1 VPVRELRAEELDGN
15 SMTDVVTTIR
25 RRGRPSNAGS
35 TESGGEVQ
43 SLDRAIALLEVLA
56 LSDGMTLSE
65 VARRAELPTST
76 VHRLLTT
83 LERRGLVGHEPASGH
98 WMVGLGLFRIGST
111 YLRIRKLPEIARTQI
126 RELSHAVDET
136 VNLSLID
143 GPQLICVAQMES
155 HAAVRAFFRIGGNLP
170 IHASGGGKAI
180 LAAMSAEARRAWLG
194 NDQLQRFTE
203 HTHVSRRALQTELT
217 TITER
222 GFSIDDE
229 EHTPGMR
236 CVAAAVL
243 DEWREPVGAISI
255 SAPTVRMPPER
266 ITDLGAR
273 VREAAR
279 RLTMLYSG
287 R

>member
-1 VPVRELRAEELDGN
+1 MIQAVSTV
-15 SMTDVVTTIR
+15 R
-25 RRGRPSNAGS
+25 RRGRPSS
-35 TESGGEVQ
+35 TNGTETGGGEVQ

-56 LSDGMTLSE
+56 QSDGLTLSE
-65 VARRAELPTST
+65 LARSAELPTST

-83 LERRGLVGHEPASGH
+83 LERRGLAGHDPATGY
-98 WMVGLGLFRIGST
+98 WMVGVGLFRVGSA
-111 YLRIRKLPEIARTQI
+111 YLRIRKLPEIARALL
-126 RELSHAVDET
+126 RELSHGVNET

-143 GPQLICVAQMES
+143 GPHLICVAQVES
-155 HAAVRAFFRIGGNLP
+155 HAAVRAFFRIGGDLP

-180 LAAMSAEARRAWLG
+180 LAAMNPEARRAWLG
-194 NDQLQRFTE
+194 DDQLQRFTE
-203 HTHVSRRALQTELT
+203 HTHVSRRALQADLAE
-217 TITER
+217 IAGR
-222 GFSIDDE
+222 GYSIDDE

-266 ITDLGAR
+266 IADLGAR
-273 VREAAR
+273 VRDAAAR
-279 RLTMLYSG
+279 LTLRYSG

>member
-1 VPVRELRAEELDGN
+1 MNEAV
-15 SMTDVVTTIR
+15 TIR
-25 RRGRPSNAGS
+25 RRGRPSSTGA

-43 SLDRAIALLEVLA
+43 SLDRAITLMEVLA
-56 LSDGMTLSE
+56 ATDGMTLSD

-83 LERRGLVGHEPASGH
+83 LERRGLVGHDPATGH
-98 WMVGLGLFRIGST
+98 WMVGLGMFRIGSA
-111 YLRIRKLPEIARTQI
+111 YLRIRRLPEIARTQI
-126 RELSHAVDET
+126 RELSYAVNET

-143 GPQLICVAQMES
+143 GAELICVAQVES
-155 HAAVRAFFRIGGNLP
+155 HAAVRAFFRIGGRMP

-180 LAAMSAEARRAWLG
+180 LAAMQPEARRAWLG
-194 NDQLQRFTE
+194 SDQLERYTE
-203 HTHVSRRALQTELT
+203 HTHVSRRALQSDLAS
-217 TITER
+217 IDAR
-222 GFSIDDE
+222 GYSIDDE

-243 DEWREPVGAISI
+243 DEWKEPIGALSI

-266 ITDLGAR
+266 IADLGAR

-279 RLTMLYSG
+279 RLTTRYSG
-287 R
+287 L

>member
-1 VPVRELRAEELDGN
+1 MR
-15 SMTDVVTTIR
+15 MTDAVTVTR
-25 RRGRPSNAGS
+25 RRGRPSSSGG
-35 TESGGEVQ
+35 TETGGEVQ

-65 VARRAELPTST
+65 VARAAELPTST

-83 LERRGLVGHEPASGH
+83 LERRGLVGHDPATGQ
-98 WMVGLGLFRIGST
+98 WMVGLGLFRIGSA
-111 YLRIRKLPEIARTQI
+111 YLRIRKLPEIARGLL
-126 RELSHAVDET
+126 RELSHGVNET

-143 GPQLICVAQMES
+143 GPHLICVAQMES
-155 HAAVRAFFRIGGNLP
+155 HAAVRAFFRIGGDLP

-180 LAAMSAEARRAWLG
+180 LAAMNPEARRAWLG
-194 NDQLQRFTE
+194 GDQLQRFTE
-203 HTHVSRRALQTELT
+203 HTHVSRRALQADLA
-217 TITER
+217 TIAER
-222 GFSIDDE
+222 GYSIDDE

-266 ITDLGAR
+266 IADLGR
-273 VREAAR
+273 QVREAAQ
-279 RLTMLYSG
+279 RLTTRYSG
-287 R
+287 L

>member
-1 VPVRELRAEELDGN
+1 MNQAVPSIV
-15 SMTDVVTTIR
+15 R
-25 RRGRPSNAGS
+25 RRGRPSTSTG

-56 LSDGMTLSE
+56 LSDGLTLSE
-65 VARRAELPTST
+65 VARAAELPTST

-83 LERRGLVGHEPASGH
+83 LERRGLVGHDAATGQ
-98 WMVGLGLFRIGST
+98 WMVGIGLFRVGSA
-111 YLRIRKLPEIARTQI
+111 YLRIRKLPEIARSLL
-126 RELSHAVDET
+126 RELSHGVNET
-136 VNLSLID
+136 VNLSLIE
-143 GPQLICVAQMES
+143 GPHLICVAQVES
-155 HAAVRAFFRIGGNLP
+155 HAAVRAFFRIGGDLP

-180 LAAMSAEARRAWLG
+180 LAAMNPEARRAWLG
-194 NDQLQRFTE
+194 GDQLQRFTE
-203 HTHVSRRALQTELT
+203 HTHVSRRALQADLAQ
-217 TITER
+217 IAER
-222 GFSIDDE
+222 GYSIDDE

-266 ITDLGAR
+266 IIDLGAR

-279 RLTMLYSG
+279 RLTTQYSG

>member
-1 VPVRELRAEELDGN
+1 MENAGEDMPV
-15 SMTDVVTTIR
+15 TDAVLTTR
-25 RRGRPSNAGS
+25 RRGRPS
-35 TESGGEVQ
+35 SGGGAETGSEVQ

-56 LSDGMTLSE
+56 REDGLTLSE
-65 VARRAELPTST
+65 VARSAELPTST

-83 LERRGLVGHEPASGH
+83 LERRGLVGHDPATGQ
-98 WMVGLGLFRIGST
+98 WMVGLGLFRIGSA
-111 YLRIRKLPEIARTQI
+111 YLRIRKLPEIARVLL
-126 RELSHAVDET
+126 RELSHGVDET
-136 VNLSLID
+136 VNLSLIE
-143 GPQLICVAQMES
+143 GPQLICVAQVES
-155 HAAVRAFFRIGGNLP
+155 HAAVRAFFRIGGALP

-180 LAAMSAEARRAWLG
+180 LAAMCPEARRAWLG
-194 NDQLQRFTE
+194 GDQLQRFTE
-203 HTHVSRRALQTELT
+203 HTHVSRRALQADLAE
-217 TITER
+217 IAAR
-222 GFSIDDE
+222 GYSIDDE

-266 ITDLGAR
+266 IADLGAK

-279 RLTMLYSG
+279 RLTTRYSG

>member
-1 VPVRELRAEELDGN
+1 
-15 SMTDVVTTIR
+15 MTQAVTTIR
-25 RRGRPSNAGS
+25 RRGRPSAGG

-43 SLDRAIALLEVLA
+43 SLDRAISLLEVLA
-56 LSDGMTLSE
+56 STDGMTLSE

-83 LERRGLVGHEPASGH
+83 LERRGLVGHDPASGQ

-111 YLRIRKLPEIARTQI
+111 YLRIRKLPEISRALI

-136 VNLSLID
+136 VNLSMID
-143 GPQLICVAQMES
+143 GPQLICVAQVES
-155 HAAVRAFFRIGGNLP
+155 HAPVRAFFRIGAPLP

-180 LAAMSAEARRAWLG
+180 LAAMNPEARRAWLG
-194 NDQLQRFTE
+194 EDQLPKFTAQ
-203 HTHVSRRALQTELT
+203 THVSRRALQGDLSA
-217 TITER
+217 IAER
-222 GFSIDDE
+222 GYSLDDE

-243 DEWREPVGAISI
+243 DEWGEPVGALSI
-255 SAPTVRMPPER
+255 SAPTVRMSDVR
-266 ITDLGAR
+266 IAELGAR

-279 RLTMLYSG
+279 RLTTLYSG

>member
-1 VPVRELRAEELDGN
+1 M
-15 SMTDVVTTIR
+15 SDVVTTLR
-25 RRGRPSNAGS
+25 RRGRPSTSGGA
-35 TESGGEVQ
+35 ESGGEVQ

-56 LSDGMTLSE
+56 LSDGMTLSD

-83 LERRGLVGHEPASGH
+83 LERRGLVGHDPGTGL
-98 WMVGLGLFRIGST
+98 WMVGVGLFRIGSA
-111 YLRIRKLPEIARTQI
+111 YLRIRKLPEIARVLI
-126 RELSHAVDET
+126 RELSHGVNET
-136 VNLSLID
+136 VNMSLIE
-143 GPQLICVAQMES
+143 GPKLVCVAQVES
-155 HAAVRAFFRIGGNLP
+155 HAAVRAFFSIGGALP

-180 LAAMSAEARRAWLG
+180 LAAMNPEARRAWLG
-194 NDQLQRFTE
+194 GDQLIGFTE
-203 HTHVSRRALQTELT
+203 HTHVSRRALQADLAE
-217 TITER
+217 IAER

-266 ITDLGAR
+266 IADLGAQ
-273 VREAAR
+273 VRAAAQ
-279 RLTMLYSG
+279 RLTTRYSG
-287 R
+287 I